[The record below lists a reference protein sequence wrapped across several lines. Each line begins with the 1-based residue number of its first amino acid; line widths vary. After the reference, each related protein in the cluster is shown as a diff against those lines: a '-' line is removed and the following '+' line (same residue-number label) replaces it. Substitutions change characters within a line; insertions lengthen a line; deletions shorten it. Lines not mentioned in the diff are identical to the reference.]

1 MKSKITHFIAI
12 SFVLSLFSAY
22 KVSAYKDDPKK
33 SSQSHQ
39 NNHQTTKKTQ
49 NNQNNQANN
58 DVKKIEHEEDDE
70 KTTKEVNDLIDE
82 ENKVDELNE
91 ENADLSQKRTNNVLQ
106 RATNHQDNLSSPLN
120 RNY

>member
-12 SFVLSLFSAY
+12 SFVLSLFSAF
-22 KVSAYKDDPKK
+22 KDDPKK

-39 NNHQTTKKTQ
+39 NNHQTTKKM
-49 NNQNNQANN
+49 QNNQANN
-58 DVKKIEHEEDDE
+58 DVEKIEHEEDNE

-82 ENKVDELNE
+82 ENKVDEFNK
-91 ENADLSQKRTNNVLQ
+91 ENADPSQKRTNNVLQ

>member
-12 SFVLSLFSAY
+12 SFVLSLFSAC
-22 KVSAYKDDPKK
+22 KDDPKK

-39 NNHQTTKKTQ
+39 NNHQTTK
-49 NNQNNQANN
+49 NNPINQANN

-91 ENADLSQKRTNNVLQ
+91 ENANPSQKRTNNVLQ

>member
-12 SFVLSLFSAY
+12 SFVLSLFSAC
-22 KVSAYKDDPKK
+22 KDDPKK

-39 NNHQTTKKTQ
+39 NNTKTTK
-49 NNQNNQANN
+49 NNPINQANN
-58 DVKKIEHEEDDE
+58 DIRKIEHEEEDE
-70 KTTKEVNDLIDE
+70 KATKEVNDLIND
-82 ENKVDELNE
+82 ENKIDEINE
-91 ENADLSQKRTNNVLQ
+91 ENTNPSQKRTNNVLQ

>member
-12 SFVLSLFSAY
+12 SFVLSLFSAC
-22 KVSAYKDDPKK
+22 KDNPKK

-39 NNHQTTKKTQ
+39 NNHQTTKKM
-49 NNQNNQANN
+49 QNNQANN

>member
-12 SFVLSLFSAY
+12 SFVLSLFSAC
-22 KVSAYKDDPKK
+22 KDEPKK

-39 NNHQTTKKTQ
+39 NNTKTTK
-49 NNQNNQANN
+49 NNPINQANK
-58 DVKKIEHEEDDE
+58 DIKKIEHEEDDE

-82 ENKVDELNE
+82 ENKIDEFNE
-91 ENADLSQKRTNNVLQ
+91 ENANPSQKRTNNVLQ

>member
-12 SFVLSLFSAY
+12 SFVLILFSAC
-22 KVSAYKDDPKK
+22 KDDPKK

-39 NNHQTTKKTQ
+39 NNTKTTK
-49 NNQNNQANN
+49 NNPINQANN
-58 DVKKIEHEEDDE
+58 DIRKIEHEEEDE

-82 ENKVDELNE
+82 ENKIDEINE
-91 ENADLSQKRTNNVLQ
+91 ENANPSQKRTNNVLQ

>member
-12 SFVLSLFSAY
+12 SFVLSLFIAC
-22 KVSAYKDDPKK
+22 KDEVKK

-39 NNHQTTKKTQ
+39 NNTKTTQ
-49 NNQNNQANN
+49 NNPIDQANK
-58 DVKKIEHEEDDE
+58 DIKKIEHEEYDE

-82 ENKVDELNE
+82 ENKVDEINK

>member
-12 SFVLSLFSAY
+12 SFVLSLFSAC
-22 KVSAYKDDPKK
+22 KDDPKK

-39 NNHQTTKKTQ
+39 NNHQTTKKM
-49 NNQNNQANN
+49 QNNQANN
-58 DVKKIEHEEDDE
+58 DMEKIEHEEDDE

>member
-12 SFVLSLFSAY
+12 SFVLSLFSAC
-22 KVSAYKDDPKK
+22 KDDPKK
-33 SSQSHQ
+33 LSQSHQ

-49 NNQNNQANN
+49 NNQANN
-58 DVKKIEHEEDDE
+58 DVEKIEHEEDDE

>member
-12 SFVLSLFSAY
+12 SFVLSLFSAC
-22 KVSAYKDDPKK
+22 KDDPKK

-39 NNHQTTKKTQ
+39 NNTKTTQ
-49 NNQNNQANN
+49 NNPINQANK
-58 DVKKIEHEEDDE
+58 DIKKIEHEEDDE

-91 ENADLSQKRTNNVLQ
+91 ENANPSQKRTNNVLQ

>member
-12 SFVLSLFSAY
+12 SFVLSLFSAC
-22 KVSAYKDDPKK
+22 KDEPKK

-39 NNHQTTKKTQ
+39 NNTKTTK
-49 NNQNNQANN
+49 NNPINQANN
-58 DVKKIEHEEDDE
+58 DIRKIEHEEEDE
-70 KTTKEVNDLIDE
+70 KATKEVNDLINN
-82 ENKVDELNE
+82 ENKIDEINE
-91 ENADLSQKRTNNVLQ
+91 ENANPSQKRTNNVLQ

>member
-12 SFVLSLFSAY
+12 SFVLSLFSAC
-22 KVSAYKDDPKK
+22 KDDPKK

-58 DVKKIEHEEDDE
+58 DVEKIEHEEDDDE

-82 ENKVDELNE
+82 ENKVDEFNK
-91 ENADLSQKRTNNVLQ
+91 ENADPSQKRTNNVLQ

>member
-12 SFVLSLFSAY
+12 SFVLSLFSAC
-22 KVSAYKDDPKK
+22 KDDPKK

-39 NNHQTTKKTQ
+39 NNHQTTKKM
-49 NNQNNQANN
+49 QNNQANN
-58 DVKKIEHEEDDE
+58 DVEKIEHEEDDE

>member
-12 SFVLSLFSAY
+12 SFVLSLFSAC
-22 KVSAYKDDPKK
+22 KDDPKK

-39 NNHQTTKKTQ
+39 NN
-49 NNQNNQANN
+49 QANN
-58 DVKKIEHEEDDE
+58 DVEKIEHEEDDE

>member
-12 SFVLSLFSAY
+12 SFVLSLFSAC
-22 KVSAYKDDPKK
+22 KDEPKK

-49 NNQNNQANN
+49 NNQANN
-58 DVKKIEHEEDDE
+58 DVEKIEHEEDDE
-70 KTTKEVNDLIDE
+70 KTTKEVNDLINE
-82 ENKVDELNE
+82 ENKIDEINE
-91 ENADLSQKRTNNVLQ
+91 ENANPSQKRTNNVLQ

>member
-12 SFVLSLFSAY
+12 SFVLSLFSAC
-22 KVSAYKDDPKK
+22 KDDPKK

-49 NNQNNQANN
+49 NDQANN
-58 DVKKIEHEEDDE
+58 DVKKIEHEEDNE

-82 ENKVDELNE
+82 ENKVDEINE
-91 ENADLSQKRTNNVLQ
+91 ENADLSQKRTNNVLR

>member
-12 SFVLSLFSAY
+12 SFVLSLFSAC
-22 KVSAYKDDPKK
+22 KDDPKK

-39 NNHQTTKKTQ
+39 NNHQTTKKM
-49 NNQNNQANN
+49 QNNQANN
-58 DVKKIEHEEDDE
+58 DVEKIEHEEDDE

-82 ENKVDELNE
+82 ENKVDKLNE

>member
-12 SFVLSLFSAY
+12 SFVLSLFSAC
-22 KVSAYKDDPKK
+22 KDDPKK

-58 DVKKIEHEEDDE
+58 DVEKIEHEEEDDE

-82 ENKVDELNE
+82 ENKVDELNK

>member
-12 SFVLSLFSAY
+12 SFVLSLFSAC
-22 KVSAYKDDPKK
+22 KDDPKK

-39 NNHQTTKKTQ
+39 NNHQTTKKM
-49 NNQNNQANN
+49 QNNQANN
-58 DVKKIEHEEDDE
+58 DVEKIEHEEDDE

-82 ENKVDELNE
+82 ENKVDEFNK
-91 ENADLSQKRTNNVLQ
+91 ENADPSQKRTNNVLQ

>member
-1 MKSKITHFIAI
+1 MMKSKITHFIAI
-12 SFVLSLFSAY
+12 SFVLSLFSAC
-22 KVSAYKDDPKK
+22 KDDPKK

-39 NNHQTTKKTQ
+39 NNHQTTKKMQ

-58 DVKKIEHEEDDE
+58 DVEKIEHEEDDE
-70 KTTKEVNDLIDE
+70 KTTKEVNDLID
-82 ENKVDELNE
+82 E

>member
-12 SFVLSLFSAY
+12 SFVLSLFSAC
-22 KVSAYKDDPKK
+22 KDDPKK

-58 DVKKIEHEEDDE
+58 DMEKIEHEEDDE

-82 ENKVDELNE
+82 ENKA
-91 ENADLSQKRTNNVLQ
+91 ENANPSQKRTNNVLQ

>member
-12 SFVLSLFSAY
+12 SFVLSLFSAC
-22 KVSAYKDDPKK
+22 KDDPKK

-49 NNQNNQANN
+49 NNQNNNQANN

-106 RATNHQDNLSSPLN
+106 RATNHKDNLSSPLN

>member
-12 SFVLSLFSAY
+12 SFVLSLFSAC
-22 KVSAYKDDPKK
+22 KDDPKK

-39 NNHQTTKKTQ
+39 NNHQTTKKT
-49 NNQNNQANN
+49 QNNQANN

>member
-12 SFVLSLFSAY
+12 SFVLSLFSAC
-22 KVSAYKDDPKK
+22 KDEPKK

-39 NNHQTTKKTQ
+39 NNTKTTK
-49 NNQNNQANN
+49 NNPINQANN

-91 ENADLSQKRTNNVLQ
+91 ENANPSQKRTNNVLQ

>member
-1 MKSKITHFIAI
+1 M
-12 SFVLSLFSAY
+12 
-22 KVSAYKDDPKK
+22 
-33 SSQSHQ
+33 
-39 NNHQTTKKTQ
+39 
-49 NNQNNQANN
+49 
-58 DVKKIEHEEDDE
+58 
-70 KTTKEVNDLIDE
+70 NDLIDE